1 MNNPEPILRDVFRW
15 EGAGA
20 IAAVF
25 DRLAIIASIHS
36 AELPWGNNNQDANY
50 LNILYFANHSG
61 GKFCSPL
68 VKYYLS
74 KSTYVDE
81 DGLLNSRAADQI
93 GQMLYLKY
101 INAWQHLWDTYD
113 VEYSPLN
120 NYDITETRELSG
132 ASHTQRDTDGTV
144 SYTGTDANSTSS
156 SETITHGKVDTIT
169 HGKTETVSGTRS
181 DTVTHGKTV
190 TTDKEVATTEETDST
205 DTTTHGK
212 TTTVNESVFGFNST
226 DPSPSS
232 RTVSADTGTTGVV
245 LDKNV
250 DSTESEDVVVT
261 EGGTTGES
269 ETKSQTTTHGG
280 TTKDTES
287 GTTQTGRTGSD
298 TETRNLLDTTDET
311 IVTAGTNSE
320 DEEIHRVGTTGVMS
334 RQKMIQEE
342 REVWIWN
349 YFDQIFSDLDNELAL
364 SFHDPCR
371 V

>member
-1 MNNPEPILRDVFRW
+1 MNNPEPILREVFKW
-15 EGAGA
+15 NAGA
-20 IAAVF
+20 F
-25 DRLAIIASIHS
+25 SIS
-36 AELPWGNNNQDANY
+36 PFVRMVDMAQFMQEELPWSMDKNY
-50 LNILYFANHSG
+50 NSFLDMMYLGNHSG
-61 GKFCSPL
+61 GKFCSPI
-68 VKYYLS
+68 VKYWLGQEGQVS
-74 KSTYVDE
+74 E
-81 DGLLNSRAADQI
+81 DGTLTSAAVDTLSHLI
-93 GQMLYLKY
+93 LIKYLK
-101 INAWQHLWDTYD
+101 NWQHLWDAYD

-144 SYTGTDANSTSS
+144 GRTGTDTNASS
-156 SETITHGKVDTIT
+156 EMETITHGKVDTTT
-169 HGKTETVSGTRS
+169 HGRTETVSGTRS

-212 TTTVNESVFGFNST
+212 TTTVNESVYGFNST

-232 RTVSADTGTTGVV
+232 RSVSADTGTTKVV

-250 DSTESEDVVVT
+250 DSSESEDVVVT

-280 TTKDTES
+280 TTTDRES
-287 GTTQTGRTGSD
+287 GTTQTARSVSD

-311 IVTAGTNSE
+311 IVTTGTNSE

-342 REVWIWN
+342 REVWIWS
-349 YFDQIFSDLDNELAL
+349 YFDQIFADVDNELAL